1 MEIENYI
8 HWVTSGLK
16 QTVLF
21 FLARIGLTSSRF
33 DLEAYC
39 QDNISI
45 NLGDCT
51 LIHIYSSNNI
61 IYINSPKIEGYF
73 RECRRHNRFKSYLED
88 SLQKFFVFCPLDN
101 KDSFIKEVSE
111 AFEIK
116 HNKKRFL
123 NMGSMFVDYS
133 PINRFVVSKD
143 KRLIG
148 LDSCNE
154 IYDKNIYS
162 LAHYFWS
169 ELYSYHL
176 NKRLFHTNK
185 YQTYNASRMLA
196 QEEIANMLGIGYL
209 LSKTSI
215 VKIDFEGKWSCYG
228 LLSSKVDG
236 YNPTGKIKTS
246 QLSPLI
252 QRDLTSLNVLDV
264 ICYELDH
271 KPDNY
276 KLIKD
281 SNGFYNSICSFDND
295 SPKSLFPSFSASTS
309 SYFGSSPIIDINGR
323 FNRPYLDYNLSQKI
337 IDIKFD
343 EVKKRLSP
351 YLNSIQVM
359 AVWKRMSK
367 VRNAIIRLSNDSNKA
382 FIKKE
387 WNPIMMQEELSGNYG
402 ETYLSI
408 LFRQL
413 NNNIEA
419 K

>member
-1 MEIENYI
+1 
-8 HWVTSGLK
+8 
-16 QTVLF
+16 
-21 FLARIGLTSSRF
+21 
-33 DLEAYC
+33 
-39 QDNISI
+39 
-45 NLGDCT
+45 
-51 LIHIYSSNNI
+51 
-61 IYINSPKIEGYF
+61 
-73 RECRRHNRFKSYLED
+73 
-88 SLQKFFVFCPLDN
+88 
-101 KDSFIKEVSE
+101 
-111 AFEIK
+111 
-116 HNKKRFL
+116 
-123 NMGSMFVDYS
+123 
-133 PINRFVVSKD
+133 
-143 KRLIG
+143 
-148 LDSCNE
+148 
-154 IYDKNIYS
+154 
-162 LAHYFWS
+162 
-169 ELYSYHL
+169 
-176 NKRLFHTNK
+176 
-185 YQTYNASRMLA
+185 
-196 QEEIANMLGIGYL
+196 
-209 LSKTSI
+209 
-215 VKIDFEGKWSCYG
+215 
-228 LLSSKVDG
+228 
-236 YNPTGKIKTS
+236 
-246 QLSPLI
+246 
-252 QRDLTSLNVLDV
+252 LDV

-281 SNGFYNSICSFDND
+281 SNGFYSSICSFDND

-309 SYFGSSPIIDINGR
+309 SYFGSSPIIDNNGR

-337 IDIKFD
+337 IDIKSD